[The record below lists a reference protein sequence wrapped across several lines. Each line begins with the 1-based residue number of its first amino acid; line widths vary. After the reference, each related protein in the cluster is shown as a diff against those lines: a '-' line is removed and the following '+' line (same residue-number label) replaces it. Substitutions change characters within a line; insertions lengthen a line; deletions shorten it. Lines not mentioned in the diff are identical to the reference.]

1 MKRLTLTIILLSIS
15 INLKAQAD
23 GICGNDTRTR
33 ANQNAVG
40 RIVVY
45 DISDIN
51 QTNPISV
58 ATGFIIKNGYLVTA
72 AHLFYDLPP
81 NSYNYIIE
89 FNVPSSSSTT
99 WGLQGINKSAPER
112 RYEIIKSSI
121 ISIGTGA
128 GQDIALFKVYPNE
141 VTGLYPIDPNAQG
154 TYLELNT
161 TTPAP
166 AGLYQVYG
174 YGRDDR
180 NRLDN
185 YTLQVATDSGIGYNP
200 PPLVNG
206 IGESPFLEFK
216 TDILNGCS
224 GGPVILI
231 KSGDPLHNKV
241 IGVVYGMQ
249 SECKN
254 QGTQTI
260 N

>member
-1 MKRLTLTIILLSIS
+1 MIRLTLFIITLLSIS
-15 INLKAQAD
+15 INIKGQDD

-33 ANQNAVG
+33 TNQNAVG

-45 DISDIN
+45 DISDVN

-81 NSYNYIIE
+81 NSYKYIIE

-161 TTPAP
+161 STPAP

-206 IGESPFLEFK
+206 IGRPLFLNLRQIFLM
-216 TDILNGCS
+216 D
-224 GGPVILI
+224 VQ
-231 KSGDPLHNKV
+231 
-241 IGVVYGMQ
+241 VVQ
-249 SECKN
+249 
-254 QGTQTI
+254 
-260 N
+260 